1 MSASSKPAFAIRPA
15 RADDL
20 PRLTEIYNYYIINTP
35 ITFDIDPITV
45 EDRRPWFAQFAETGP
60 HRLLVAEDASGVIG
74 YAGSHQFRVKKAYD
88 TSVETTIY
96 CAPEATG
103 RGIGSALYTALFDAL
118 RNEDLHMAVAG
129 ITLPNAAS
137 VALHERFGFVQ
148 AGLMHAIGR
157 KFDQYWDVG
166 WYERPMA

>member
-1 MSASSKPAFAIRPA
+1 MSGPNEPAVEIRPA

-20 PRLTEIYNYYIINTP
+20 ARLTEIYNFYIINTP
-35 ITFDIDPITV
+35 ITFDIDPITA

-60 HRLLVAEDASGVIG
+60 HRLLVAEDTGGVLG

-96 CAPEATG
+96 LAQEATS

-118 RNEDLHMAVAG
+118 RSEDLHMAVAG

-137 VALHERFGFVQ
+137 VALHQRFGFVQ

-166 WYERPMA
+166 WCERPMA

>member
-1 MSASSKPAFAIRPA
+1 M
-15 RADDL
+15 
-20 PRLTEIYNYYIINTP
+20 
-35 ITFDIDPITV
+35 
-45 EDRRPWFAQFAETGP
+45 
-60 HRLLVAEDASGVIG
+60 
-74 YAGSHQFRVKKAYD
+74 KKAYD

-118 RNEDLHMAVAG
+118 RDEDLHMAVAG

-166 WYERPMA
+166 WYERSHVVMRRLLKGRSRCASRFIGRARCHNRRITRLAAEREDVVEAEA

>member
-1 MSASSKPAFAIRPA
+1 MSAPNESAFAIRPA

-20 PRLTEIYNYYIINTP
+20 ARLTEIYNYYITNTP

-60 HRLLVAEDASGVIG
+60 HRLLVAEDTNGVIG
-74 YAGSHQFRVKKAYD
+74 YAGSRQFRVKKAYD

-96 CAPEATG
+96 LAQEATG

-118 RNEDLHMAVAG
+118 RNEDLHMIVAG
-129 ITLPNAAS
+129 ITLPNAGS
-137 VALHERFGFVQ
+137 VALHQRFGFVQ